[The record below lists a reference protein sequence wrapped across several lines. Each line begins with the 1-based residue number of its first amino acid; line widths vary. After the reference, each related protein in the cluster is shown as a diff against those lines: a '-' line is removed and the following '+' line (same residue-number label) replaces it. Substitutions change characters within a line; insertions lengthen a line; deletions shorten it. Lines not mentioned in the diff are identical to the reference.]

1 MSFVSTDILA
11 AEAEEPAVQA
21 NTGLLRRIFDLLN
34 EGCKRVLLAFYFE
47 GKTMDE
53 IASHANLGSAQAA
66 KTKKLRCMKRLTNLI
81 HTNGYKAEDFF
92 L

>member
-1 MSFVSTDILA
+1 MSFVSTDLLS
-11 AEAEEPAVQA
+11 AETEEPAVQA
-21 NTGLLRRIFDLLN
+21 NTSLLRRIFDLLN
-34 EGCKRVLLAFYFE
+34 EGCKKVLLAFYFE

-53 IASHANLGSAQAA
+53 IASYSNLGSAQAA

-81 HTNGYKAEDFF
+81 QTNGYKAEDFF